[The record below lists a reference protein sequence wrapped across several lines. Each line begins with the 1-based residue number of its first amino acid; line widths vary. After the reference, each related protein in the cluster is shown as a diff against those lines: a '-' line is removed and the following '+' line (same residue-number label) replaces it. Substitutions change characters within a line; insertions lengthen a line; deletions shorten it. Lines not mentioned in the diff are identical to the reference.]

1 MCALRHGALQPGG
14 IAFAFT
20 DLWAAAGKEVH
31 MPPRRTILVGI
42 VLAALLSVPRVT
54 AAASPFTSLATAR
67 LAPAAALWSSV
78 ATPFDP
84 AYHTYSWPLIGRI
97 INGYRASGSPYGPG
111 HRGIDIAAPVGTDVK
126 ASAPGVVAF
135 AGSVAG
141 ALWVS
146 IDHPDGV
153 RTSYGYLSSIAVA
166 KGDLVA
172 RGQVIAA
179 SGLGHP
185 GSQIPH
191 LHFGARFGGA
201 YIDPMLLLVPLDFS
215 PLIHLGPLPATPA

>member
-1 MCALRHGALQPGG
+1 MS
-14 IAFAFT
+14 
-20 DLWAAAGKEVH
+20 
-31 MPPRRTILVGI
+31 PRRSILVGI
-42 VLAALLSVPRVT
+42 VLAALLSVPRVS
-54 AAASPFTSLATAR
+54 AAASPVATLAAGR
-67 LAPAAALWSSV
+67 VAPSATLWSQG
-78 ATPFDP
+78 ATPLDP
-84 AYHTYSWPLIGRI
+84 AYHTYSWPVIGPI
-97 INGYRASGSPYGPG
+97 INGYRAPGTPYGKG
-111 HRGIDIAAPVGTDVK
+111 HRGIDIGAAIGTDVK
-126 ASAPGVVAF
+126 AAAPGVVAF

-172 RGQVIAA
+172 RGEVIAA
-179 SGLGHP
+179 SGAGHP

-191 LHFGARFGGA
+191 LHFGARFGGE

-215 PLIHLGPLPATPA
+215 PLIHLAPLPISPA

>member
-1 MCALRHGALQPGG
+1 
-14 IAFAFT
+14 
-20 DLWAAAGKEVH
+20 
-31 MPPRRTILVGI
+31 MPLRRTILVGI
-42 VLAALLSVPRVT
+42 GLAALLSVPRVT
-54 AAASPFTSLATAR
+54 AAGSPAMPVAAAR
-67 LAPAAALWSSV
+67 LAPVPALWSSG
-78 ATPFDP
+78 ATPSEP
-84 AYHTYSWPLIGRI
+84 EYHTYSWPLIGRVV
-97 INGYRASGSPYGPG
+97 NSYRPPGTPYGRG
-111 HRGIDIAAPVGTDVK
+111 HRGIDIVAPVGTDVK

-153 RTSYGYLSSIAVA
+153 RTSYGYLSSVAVA

-185 GSQIPH
+185 GSPVPH
-191 LHFGARFGGA
+191 LHFGARFGGD
-201 YIDPMLLLVPLDFS
+201 YIDPMLLLLPLDFS
-215 PLIHLGPLPATPA
+215 PLIHLGPLPLTPA

>member
-1 MCALRHGALQPGG
+1 MS
-14 IAFAFT
+14 
-20 DLWAAAGKEVH
+20 
-31 MPPRRTILVGI
+31 PRRTILVGI
-42 VLAALLSVPRVT
+42 VLTAVLSMSRAS
-54 AAASPFTSLATAR
+54 AAASPLTTREPGRF
-67 LAPAAALWSSV
+67 APSANLRSQG
-78 ATPFDP
+78 ATPFEP
-84 AYHTYSWPLIGRI
+84 AYHTYSWPLIGPI
-97 INGYRASGSPYGPG
+97 INGYRAPGTPYGTG
-111 HRGIDIAAPVGTDVK
+111 HRGIDIGAAIGTDVK
-126 ASAPGVVAF
+126 AAAPGVVAF

-172 RGQVIAA
+172 RGEVIAA
-179 SGLGHP
+179 SGAGHP
-185 GSQIPH
+185 GSPIPH

-215 PLIHLGPLPATPA
+215 PLLHLAPLPVSPA

>member
-1 MCALRHGALQPGG
+1 MPLRRTITAG
-14 IAFAFT
+14 IAVAALVSIPRAT
-20 DLWAAAGKEVH
+20 AAAG
-31 MPPRRTILVGI
+31 P
-42 VLAALLSVPRVT
+42 A
-54 AAASPFTSLATAR
+54 TSRATAKS
-67 LAPAAALWSSV
+67 APV
-78 ATPFDP
+78 AVPSGGAIPQDP

-97 INGYRASGSPYGPG
+97 INGYRAPGTPYGKG

-141 ALWVS
+141 NLWVS

-185 GSQIPH
+185 GTEIPH
-191 LHFGARFGGA
+191 LHFGARFGGD

-215 PLIHLGPLPATPA
+215 PLIRLGPLPALPD